1 MAKPMGNKIASL
13 LRLVEERAS
22 SMEEKKKK
30 KEALVPYLPKDCI
43 SNILIRLPLDS
54 VQRSRF
60 VCKPWYSI
68 INSRVFVDAHLRRSE
83 SVLIFLSSKK
93 RGSLYAFPSASIL
106 PEKPNTISI
115 EAKFLQTECVPVF
128 GLPTMDPTL
137 KSYIQYLEIDGGR
150 SKVVEYN
157 ASCLGNI
164 RATCNGIILLDNK
177 LKKGG
182 LIVMNPVTRK
192 LIALPLGTLYPPHN
206 ESYGFASSNV
216 TDDYKVVHLFRDEL
230 GFLSCEILILGTR
243 LWREVNG
250 PSFGLFSWFGY
261 MPVSAIGAL
270 HWVPHIDR
278 SDFIVSMDV
287 EKEKFHT
294 IPLPKS
300 SRTHDR
306 IVETGDFLSFVTH
319 EEANQIDI
327 WILKGLGESW
337 TKQHSITMGCIMD
350 MVPLLSLRIKGD
362 MIFKRDEDGS
372 FYAYDFQLQVMRK
385 VEMEKGFVPLSSS
398 LLPHVNSLV
407 SWSSRE
413 SCQDVCD

>member
-1 MAKPMGNKIASL
+1 
-13 LRLVEERAS
+13 
-22 SMEEKKKK
+22 
-30 KEALVPYLPKDCI
+30 
-43 SNILIRLPLDS
+43 
-54 VQRSRF
+54 
-60 VCKPWYSI
+60 
-68 INSRVFVDAHLRRSE
+68 
-83 SVLIFLSSKK
+83 
-93 RGSLYAFPSASIL
+93 
-106 PEKPNTISI
+106 
-115 EAKFLQTECVPVF
+115 
-128 GLPTMDPTL
+128 MDPTL

-164 RATCNGIILLDNK
+164 RATCNGLILLDNK

>member
-1 MAKPMGNKIASL
+1 
-13 LRLVEERAS
+13 
-22 SMEEKKKK
+22 
-30 KEALVPYLPKDCI
+30 
-43 SNILIRLPLDS
+43 
-54 VQRSRF
+54 
-60 VCKPWYSI
+60 
-68 INSRVFVDAHLRRSE
+68 
-83 SVLIFLSSKK
+83 LIFLSSKK

-164 RATCNGIILLDNK
+164 RATCNGLILLDNK

-250 PSFGLFSWFGY
+250 PSFGLFS
-261 MPVSAIGAL
+261 
-270 HWVPHIDR
+270 
-278 SDFIVSMDV
+278 DFRVSMYV